1 MATPV
6 LALTGERTAP
16 GVWHENYWFRRHE
29 AAYAAL
35 PGLGAPS
42 AVARRRRRER

>member
-35 PGLGAPS
+35 PGCALS